1 VLREQRSDERVEL
14 LRRTVVGV
22 QRHEDPVGAGD
33 LVGKRRKRAPASP
46 LPAPDTSAAPLVVTS
61 TMPSDSASAKL
72 RSAALSVSDEVTFT
86 AGKA

>member
-1 VLREQRSDERVEL
+1 M
-14 LRRTVVGV
+14 
-22 QRHEDPVGAGD
+22 
-33 LVGKRRKRAPASP
+33 GKRRKRAPASP

-61 TMPSDSASAKL
+61 TMPSDSASAKP